1 MKTAKWKLEVT
12 VQFVKTML
20 KKSIFISTDRS
31 YSKSVFISW
40 YGSLLSLNPLVSF
53 HAAGFSLYTGIKATQ
68 NINAVS
74 LVILLDLQARLFE
87 RERNLCEI
95 FFTQEMTRLCQS
107 VLFFCLSFSTSF
119 LQQRRQPTTLFQA
132 LQCCSSFF
140 FFFSWWFLTSVT
152 QSLCLFSVCFPGSLS
167 RPLISNIFSSWLFC
181 FPHFLPALY
190 FFHCCIPPPS
200 TNLQSGCRYN

>member
-12 VQFVKTML
+12 VQFVKL
-20 KKSIFISTDRS
+20 CWKEDRS

-87 RERNLCEI
+87 RERNQCEI

-140 FFFSWWFLTSVT
+140 FFFMMISNLSHPKFMSVF
-152 QSLCLFSVCFPGSLS
+152 SLFSWLSFQALDFKYFLVLTLLLSSLPPGLVFFSLLY
-167 RPLISNIFSSWLFC
+167 PSSF
-181 FPHFLPALY
+181 
-190 FFHCCIPPPS
+190 
-200 TNLQSGCRYN
+200 N

>member
-1 MKTAKWKLEVT
+1 
-12 VQFVKTML
+12 ML

-87 RERNLCEI
+87 RERNQCEI

-132 LQCCSSFF
+132 LQCCSSFVF
-140 FFFSWWFLTSVT
+140 FFHDDF
-152 QSLCLFSVCFPGSLS
+152 
-167 RPLISNIFSSWLFC
+167 
-181 FPHFLPALY
+181 
-190 FFHCCIPPPS
+190 
-200 TNLQSGCRYN
+200 

>member
-1 MKTAKWKLEVT
+1 
-12 VQFVKTML
+12 ML
-20 KKSIFISTDRS
+20 KKYIFTSTDRC

-87 RERNLCEI
+87 RECNQCEI

-107 VLFFCLSFSTSF
+107 VLSFCLSFSTSF
-119 LQQRRQPTTLFQA
+119 FQQRRQPTTLSQA
-132 LQCCSSFF
+132 LQCYSSFV
-140 FFFSWWFLTSVT
+140 FFSWWFLTSVT

-167 RPLISNIFSSWLFC
+167 RPSISNIFWSWLFC
-181 FPHFLPALY
+181 FPHFRFSPFLLLISRPCI
-190 FFHCCIPPPS
+190 FFIAVS
-200 TNLQSGCRYN
+200 LLLQLICSQAVGIIRADS

>member
-1 MKTAKWKLEVT
+1 
-12 VQFVKTML
+12 ML

-40 YGSLLSLNPLVSF
+40 YGWLLSLNPLVSF

-87 RERNLCEI
+87 RERNQCEI

-132 LQCCSSFF
+132 LQCCSSFV
-140 FFFSWWFLTSVT
+140 FFSWWFLTSVT

-167 RPLISNIFSSWLFC
+167 RPLISNIFWSWLFC
-181 FPHFLPALY
+181 FPHFLFSPFLLLISRPCI

-200 TNLQSGCRYN
+200 TICSQAVGIIRADS